1 MVTWAAKTKP
11 QTIYMKAQLLFIAMV
26 CIIAWSSCS
35 KTEIKPSNQTTSLT
49 HVNFSST
56 RLATVP
62 YASYAPSSPINLTG
76 SHDITISGKSITGG
90 TVPAITLK
98 NCYNVHITQ
107 NSLGNSTSIGIY
119 LINCKNITVDYN
131 YITNVSTGVDVENTS
146 GGGIIVNYNQFLN
159 MKGPAPHGQL
169 VMFNTVSGAN
179 NSISYNKGEN
189 IAGQSTPEDAI
200 NVYKSNG
207 TASSPITIA
216 GNWIRGGGPSTTG
229 GGILLGNSGGS
240 YQVASNNILVN
251 PGQYGMAIGGGDH
264 ISITNNS
271 IYAAAQSFTNVG
283 IYVWGQGV
291 PPCTNSTI
299 SGNKVKF
306 INKNGTENDSWV
318 AQGEATP
325 TGWSTNTWGANIDAS
340 ILPAVVVSQAAATM
354 PIDNTTYVV
363 SGVINLN
370 GSHDITISGKSINGG
385 SVPAITLT
393 NCYNVHITKNM
404 LGNSSNVGIYLYNC
418 YNITIDYNCITKVS
432 AGVLAV
438 DITNGGIIVNNNQF
452 KNMVGP
458 MPHGQFVQFDNVSGA
473 NNSIS
478 YNRGENIFGQSNPED
493 AVNIYKSN
501 GTASS
506 PIQVVGNWIRGGG
519 PSTSGGGIM
528 LGDNGGSYQVASN
541 NILVNP
547 GEYGMAIAGGDN
559 ISITNNSTY
568 AAAQSFT
575 NIGVYVWG
583 QSGSPCTNTTVNGN
597 QVKFFNKSNIE
608 NDAWVA
614 TGEAT
619 PSGWSTNTFGAN
631 INASILPT
639 VLISF

>member
-1 MVTWAAKTKP
+1 
-11 QTIYMKAQLLFIAMV
+11 MKAPLLFIAMV
-26 CIIAWSSCS
+26 CAVAISSCS
-35 KTEIKPSNQTTSLT
+35 KTEIKPGTTTSLT
-49 HVNFSST
+49 HVNFTST
-56 RLATVP
+56 KLAAVP
-62 YASYAPSSPINLTG
+62 YASYAASSPINLTG

-107 NSLGNSTSIGIY
+107 NSLGNSTNIGIY

-131 YITNVSTGVDVENTS
+131 YITNVSTGVDVENS
-146 GGGIIVNYNQFLN
+146 PGGGIIINYNQFLN
-159 MKGPAPHGQL
+159 MKGPSPRGQL
-169 VMFNTVSGAN
+169 VLFNTVGGAN

-200 NVYKSNG
+200 NVYMSKG
-207 TASSPITIA
+207 TALSPIKIV

-229 GGILLGNSGGS
+229 GGILLGNMGGA

-251 PGQYGMAIGGGDH
+251 PGQYGMAIGGGNH
-264 ISITNNS
+264 MSITNNS

-283 IYVWGQGV
+283 IYIWGQGV
-291 PPCTNSTI
+291 PPATYTTV

-306 INKNGTENDSWV
+306 INNANAENDSWV
-318 AQGEATP
+318 APGEATP
-325 TGWSTNTWGANIDAS
+325 AGWSTNTWGANIDAS
-340 ILPAVVVSQAAATM
+340 ILPAVVVSQGAATM
-354 PIDNTTYVV
+354 PIDNTTYVT

-385 SVPAITLT
+385 SVAAITLT
-393 NCYNVHITKNM
+393 NCYNMHITKNM

-418 YNITIDYNCITKVS
+418 YNITIDYNCITNVS
-432 AGVLAV
+432 AGVLAA

-478 YNRGENIFGQSNPED
+478 YNRGENVFGQSNPED
-493 AVNIYKSN
+493 AINLYKSN

-506 PIQVVGNWIRGGG
+506 PIQVAGNWIRGGG
-519 PSTSGGGIM
+519 PSSSGGGIM

-547 GEYGMAIAGGDN
+547 GQYGMAIAGGDN
-559 ISITNNSTY
+559 ISITNNTTY
-568 AAAQSFT
+568 AVTQSFT

-583 QSGSPCTNTTVNGN
+583 QSGSPCTNTTVSGN

-614 TGEAT
+614 GGEAT

-631 INASILPT
+631 IDASILPT

>member
-1 MVTWAAKTKP
+1 
-11 QTIYMKAQLLFIAMV
+11 MKAPLLFIVMA
-26 CIIAWSSCS
+26 CTIGWSSCS
-35 KTEIKPSNQTTSLT
+35 KTEIKPSNQTASLT
-49 HVNFSST
+49 HVNFSATS
-56 RLATVP
+56 LAT
-62 YASYAPSSPINLTG
+62 ASSYATSSPVSLTG
-76 SHDITISGKSITGG
+76 SHDITISGKSINGG

-107 NSLGNSTSIGIY
+107 NNLGNSTNVGIY
-119 LINCKNITVDYN
+119 LINCKNITIDYN
-131 YITNVSTGVDVENTS
+131 YITNVSTGVDVENTT
-146 GGGIIVNYNQFLN
+146 GGGIIVNNNQFLN
-159 MKGPAPHGQL
+159 MKGPSPRGQFVL
-169 VMFNTVSGAN
+169 FNTVSGAN

-189 IAGQSTPEDAI
+189 IVGQSSPEDAI
-200 NVYKSNG
+200 NIYKSNG
-207 TASSPITIA
+207 TVSSPITIA

-251 PGQYGMAIGGGDH
+251 PGQYGMAIGGGNH

-283 IYVWGQGV
+283 MYVWGQGV
-291 PPCTNSTI
+291 PAATYTTV

-306 INKNGTENDSWV
+306 VNSANTENDSWI
-318 AQGEATP
+318 APGEGTP
-325 TGWSTNTWGANIDAS
+325 AGWSTNTWAANIDAS
-340 ILPAVVVSQAAATM
+340 ILPATIISSSVATI
-354 PIDNTTYVV
+354 PIDNITYVT
-363 SGVINLN
+363 SPVITLN

-404 LGNSSNVGIYLYNC
+404 LGNSTNVGIYLYNC
-418 YNITIDYNCITKVS
+418 YNITIDYNCIGNVS

-438 DITNGGIIVNNNQF
+438 DITQGGIIINNNQF
-452 KNMVGP
+452 KNMLGP

-478 YNRGENIFGQSNPED
+478 NNKGENIFGQSNPED
-493 AVNIYKSN
+493 AINLYKSN
-501 GTASS
+501 GTVSS

-528 LGDNGGSYQVASN
+528 LGDNGGSNQVASN

-547 GEYGMAIAGGDN
+547 GQYGMAIAGGSN
-559 ISITNNSTY
+559 ISITNNSVY

-575 NIGVYVWG
+575 NIGLYVWG
-583 QSGSPCTNTTVNGN
+583 QSGSPCTNTAISGN
-597 QVKFFNKSNIE
+597 QVKFFSSSNVE

>member
-1 MVTWAAKTKP
+1 
-11 QTIYMKAQLLFIAMV
+11 MKAPLLFIVMA
-26 CIIAWSSCS
+26 CTIGWSSCS
-35 KTEIKPSNQTTSLT
+35 KTEIKPGTQTASLA
-49 HVNFSST
+49 HVNFTST
-56 RLATVP
+56 TLTTVP
-62 YASYAPSSPINLTG
+62 YASYTTSSPINLTG
-76 SHDITISGKSITGG
+76 SHDITISGKSINGG

-107 NSLGNSTSIGIY
+107 NNLGNSTNVGIY

-159 MKGPAPHGQL
+159 MKGPAPHGQFVL
-169 VMFNTVSGAN
+169 FNTVAGAN

-189 IAGQSTPEDAI
+189 IAGQSSPEVAI
-200 NVYKSNG
+200 NLYKSSG
-207 TASSPITIA
+207 TSSSPITIA
-216 GNWIRGGGPSTTG
+216 GNWIRGGGPSTSG
-229 GGILLGNSGGS
+229 GGILLGNMGGS

-251 PGQYGMAIGGGDH
+251 PGQFGTAISGGSH
-264 ISITNNS
+264 MSITNNS

-291 PPCTNSTI
+291 PAATYTTI

-306 INKNGTENDSWV
+306 LNSANTENDSWV
-318 AQGEATP
+318 AAGEATP
-325 TGWSTNTWGANIDAS
+325 AGWGTNSWGANIDAS
-340 ILPAVVVSQAAATM
+340 ILPAVIVSSSAATM
-354 PIDNTTYVV
+354 PIDNITYVA
-363 SGVINLN
+363 SSVINLN

-404 LGNSSNVGIYLYNC
+404 LGNSTNVGIYLYNC
-418 YNITIDYNCITKVS
+418 YNITVDYN
-432 AGVLAV
+432 
-438 DITNGGIIVNNNQF
+438 DITNVSTGVSAVNTTGGGIIVNNNQF
-452 KNMVGP
+452 KNMIGP
-458 MPHGQFVQFDNVSGA
+458 FPRGQFVQFNMVSGA

-478 YNRGENIFGQSNPED
+478 YNRGENIFGQSYPED
-493 AVNIYKSN
+493 AINIYKSN

-506 PIQVVGNWIRGGG
+506 PIQIVGNWIRGGG

-528 LGDNGGSYQVASN
+528 LGDNGGSYQFASN

-547 GEYGMAIAGGDN
+547 GQYGMAIAGGNN
-559 ISITNNSTY
+559 ISITNNTTY

-575 NIGVYVWG
+575 NIGLYVWG
-583 QSGSPCTNTTVNGN
+583 QSGSPCTNTTVSGN

-631 INASILPT
+631 IDASILPAI
-639 VLISF
+639 LISF